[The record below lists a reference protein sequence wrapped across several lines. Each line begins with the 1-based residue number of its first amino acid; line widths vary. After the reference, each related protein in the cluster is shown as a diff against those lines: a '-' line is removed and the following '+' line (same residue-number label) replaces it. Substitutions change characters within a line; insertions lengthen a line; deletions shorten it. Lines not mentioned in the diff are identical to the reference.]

1 MRFGRKSEK
10 LDRQIEQL
18 ELRLDEQEAGRAQQS
33 PASPDPLAAALVNRV
48 VKHARKPL
56 PPHLPRETH
65 EVSPKQKACPNCSGE
80 WKAFGEDV
88 SEMLEW
94 VMQSSAFFTG
104 VGSRRS

>member
-1 MRFGRKSEK
+1 MNRRPAARSS
-10 LDRQIEQL
+10 
-18 ELRLDEQEAGRAQQS
+18 RLL
-33 PASPDPLAAALVNRV
+33 PPDPLAAALVNRV

-80 WKAFGEDV
+80 RKAFGEDV

-94 VMQSSAFFTG
+94 VMQSSVSVWSELCG
-104 VGSRRS
+104 RSVNN